1 MIQSMLREWF
11 IVISLLT
18 CAVNT
23 LQGQDFV
30 QLGKK
35 DKIATSSP
43 NNNQDDKVPLKN
55 VLAAFEKKYNINIL
69 YRENIVQNKM
79 VAALKTDSYNTDT
92 ALYILLTPLGLTFK
106 KITATQII
114 ISETSGSKT
123 GGEKG
128 PGYINDQPNLLRGT
142 VRNEKGEPMPNASVI
157 IVGIPK
163 GTVTDAY
170 GNYRLLL
177 GSGTHKILFSS
188 VGYNSHSTTVKIEN
202 TEIRRDIMLS
212 NAVADLSGVVVTVGS
227 RASQRTFTNTPL
239 PVDNINAAE
248 LQTTGQLSFDKAL
261 QLRAPSFNTINMPVH
276 DATSL
281 SDPYEIRNMGPSR
294 TLILINGKRKNAGSL
309 VYIQTSPGR
318 GETETDLSAIPT
330 DAIKRVEIL
339 RDGASAQ
346 YGSDAIAGV
355 MNIILKDRFE
365 YTNFKIASGI
375 THKGDGFSLSTSLNS
390 GANIGAKGF
399 INYTINF
406 QKENKTNRPG
416 TVDAE
421 QDNKDLGDGTA
432 AGLAQVKAYLAR
444 FPDANN
450 INGTPINRSAKFLV
464 NAGIPL
470 KDNTTFYA
478 NAAYVYKKIQSF
490 ANYRT
495 PYWKQDPYNLLHAAG
510 TEYLGFGP
518 TFAGDLNDYNAT
530 LGLKSEVGSWN
541 TDISLTVGGNRQL
554 YLVNNTWNPSLEMQS
569 PVSFK
574 PGGYAFNHVV
584 GNIDITR
591 AVSDRL
597 SIGFGYEFRNE
608 RFRIIEGDTAS
619 YSGIGPISFFGISAA
634 NAIKAYR
641 FNIGGYLDVSY
652 DLSKSVLIN
661 ATARQEYYNDFGSA
675 FVWKV
680 SGRTKLMGDKL
691 TLRSSVSTGFRA
703 PGLHQVN
710 LQIAQQIFVPG
721 HAIQT
726 QGVISN
732 KSEQAHLLEV
742 PSLKPERSLNFTA
755 GFGLRPSKD
764 FSLTLDYYN
773 IDIKDRII
781 LSSNIGHTPGGNTQ
795 LDAVLSANGIVGV
808 SFFTNGIRTNTQ
820 GIDLVANYR
829 NIRINP
835 GSWLTVNLAGNY
847 TISNRLL
854 GMVSNPKL
862 IANAGQAV
870 FDYTQEAL
878 LLTSRPKYKAILG
891 GDLTLNRWGFFL
903 NNSLFGPAT
912 FRSEGLDRNIKLV
925 FNSKVVTDIHIS
937 YQFNHRLGV
946 SLAAN
951 NILNILPEYK
961 LKALNT
967 EGQAVLN
974 DAALVKKNI
983 NAITFNG
990 RYGIV
995 TYDGS
1000 HFSQLGTTFLATLNF
1015 KL

>member
-1 MIQSMLREWF
+1 MLH
-11 IVISLLT
+11 
-18 CAVNT
+18 
-23 LQGQDFV
+23 GQEFV
-30 QLGKK
+30 QLSPK
-35 DKIATSSP
+35 DRITALNKEY
-43 NNNQDDKVPLKN
+43 KVPLKN
-55 VLAAFEKKYNINIL
+55 ILTAFEKKYNINIL
-69 YRENIVQNKM
+69 YRDSTVQNKM
-79 VAALKTDSYNTDT
+79 VTPPKTSSYDPDT

-114 ISETSGSKT
+114 ITEAADLKR
-123 GGEKG
+123 EKVISN
-128 PGYINDQPNLLRGT
+128 INGQQNLLRGT
-142 VRNEKGEPMPNASVI
+142 VKNEKNEPLPDASVNI
-157 IVGIPK
+157 IGISK
-163 GTVTDAY
+163 GTVTDAQ
-170 GNYRLLL
+170 GNYQLSLC
-177 GSGTHKILFSS
+177 GGTHKIIFSS
-188 VGYNSHSTTVKIEN
+188 VGYNSHSTIVKIEHADVKRN
-202 TEIRRDIMLS
+202 IILN
-212 NAVADLSGVVVTVGS
+212 NAVTDLSGVVVTVGS
-227 RASQRTFTNTPL
+227 RASQRTFTNTLL
-239 PVDNINAAE
+239 PVDNINIDE

-276 DATSL
+276 DGTSL

-318 GETETDLSAIPT
+318 GETETDLSAIPI

-355 MNIILKDRFE
+355 MNVILKDRFE
-365 YTNFKIASGI
+365 YTNFKVASGI
-375 THKGDGFSLSTSLNS
+375 THKGDGLSLSTSLNS

-399 INYTINF
+399 INYTINL
-406 QKENKTNRPG
+406 QKEDKTNRPG

-421 QDNKDLGDGTA
+421 QDNQDLGDGTA
-432 AGLAQVKAYLAR
+432 EGLAKVKAFLSR

-450 INGTPINRSAKFLV
+450 INGTPVNTSAKFLV
-464 NAGIPL
+464 NTSIPL
-470 KDNTTFYA
+470 KENTTFYA
-478 NAAYVYKKIQSF
+478 NAAYVYKRIKSF

-518 TFAGDLNDYNAT
+518 TFEGDLNDYNAT
-530 LGLKSEVGSWN
+530 LGLKNDIRSWN

-554 YLVNNTWNPSLEMQS
+554 YSVDNTWNPSLGAQS
-569 PVSFK
+569 PTSFK

-591 AVSDRL
+591 VINDRL
-597 SIGFGYEFRNE
+597 SIGLGTEFRNE
-608 RFRIIEGDTAS
+608 YFHIIEGDTAS
-619 YSGIGPISFFGISAA
+619 YSGLGLISFSGISAA
-634 NAIKAYR
+634 NAIKAHR

-675 FVWKV
+675 FVWKI
-680 SGRTKLMGDKL
+680 SGRTKLVNDKL
-691 TLRSSVSTGFRA
+691 TLRSSLSTGFRA

-710 LQIAQQIFVPG
+710 LQVVQQIFVPG
-721 HAIQT
+721 HGVQT
-726 QGVISN
+726 KGVVNN
-732 KSEQAHLLEV
+732 KSVQAHLLEV

-755 GFGLRPSKD
+755 GFGMRPSDD

-781 LSSNIGHTPGGNTQ
+781 LSSNIGPTAGGNTQ
-795 LDAVLSANGIVGV
+795 LDKVLTSNGIVGV

-829 NIRINP
+829 NILINQR
-835 GSWLTVNLAGNY
+835 SWLTVNLAGNY
-847 TISNRLL
+847 TISNKLR
-854 GMVSNPKL
+854 GTVSNPKL
-862 IANAGQAV
+862 IANAGQAI

-891 GDLTLNRWGFFL
+891 THLTLNKWGFYL
-903 NNSLFGPAT
+903 NNTLFGPAT
-912 FRSEGLDRNIKLV
+912 FRSEGLNENIKLV
-925 FNSKVVTDIHIS
+925 FTNKVVTDIHIS
-937 YQFNHRLGV
+937 YQFTRRLGASMAV
-946 SLAAN
+946 N
-951 NILNILPEYK
+951 NMFNILPAYK
-961 LKALNT
+961 LKALNA

-974 DAALVKKNI
+974 DATQVKSNI
-983 NAITFNG
+983 NAVTFNG
-990 RYGIV
+990 RYSIV

>member
-1 MIQSMLREWF
+1 MIQRMLKEWF
-11 IVISLLT
+11 MVSLLL
-18 CAVNT
+18 CAVKV
-23 LQGQDFV
+23 LRGQEFV
-30 QLGKK
+30 H
-35 DKIATSSP
+35 
-43 NNNQDDKVPLKN
+43 QDYKVPLKTT
-55 VLAAFEKKYNINIL
+55 LTAFEKKYNINII

-79 VAALKTDSYNTDT
+79 VVPPKTDSYNIDT
-92 ALYILLTPLGLTFK
+92 ALHYLLTPFGLTFK

-114 ISETSGSKT
+114 ITETSGSKK
-123 GGEKG
+123 GEKG
-128 PGYINDQPNLLRGT
+128 DVHGQQNLLKGT
-142 VRNEKGEPMPNASVI
+142 VINEFGEPMPNATVI
-157 IVGIPK
+157 ITGISR
-163 GTVTDAY
+163 GTVTDAN
-170 GNYRLLL
+170 GNYQL
-177 GSGTHKILFSS
+177 SVSNGTHKILFSS
-188 VGYNSHSTTVKIEN
+188 IGYNSHATTVKVEN
-202 TEIRRDIMLS
+202 TDIKRDIVLY

-227 RASQRTFTNTPL
+227 RASQRTFTNTAL

-281 SDPYEIRNMGPSR
+281 SDPYEIRNLGPSR
-294 TLILINGKRKNAGSL
+294 TLILINGKRKNPGAL

-318 GETETDLSAIPT
+318 GETETDLSAIPI

-365 YTNFKIASGI
+365 YTNFKVASGI
-375 THKGDGFSLSTSLNS
+375 THKGDGFSLSTSINS
-390 GANIGAKGF
+390 GANIGTKGF
-399 INYTINF
+399 INYTVNL
-406 QKENKTNRPG
+406 QKEDKTNRPG
-416 TVDAE
+416 KVDAE
-421 QDNKDLGDGTA
+421 QDNIDLGDGTA
-432 AGLAQVKAYLAR
+432 AGLAQVKTFLAR

-450 INGTPINRSAKFLV
+450 INGTPVNTSAKFLV
-464 NAGIPL
+464 NTGIPL
-470 KDNTTFYA
+470 KDNITFYA
-478 NAAYVYKKIQSF
+478 NAAYVYKKIQSY

-530 LGLKSEVGSWN
+530 VGLKSNIDNFN

-554 YLVNNTWNPSLEMQS
+554 YLVTNTWNPSLEAQS
-569 PVSFK
+569 PTSFS
-574 PGGYAFNHVV
+574 PGGYGFNHVV
-584 GNIDITR
+584 GNIDITKT
-591 AVSDRL
+591 VNDRL

-619 YSGIGPISFFGISAA
+619 YAGDGPISFLGISAM
-634 NAIKAYR
+634 NATKAYR

-652 DLSKSVLIN
+652 DLSKAVLIN

-680 SGRTKLMGDKL
+680 SGRAKLVGDKL
-691 TLRSSVSTGFRA
+691 TLRSSLSTGFRA

-721 HAIQT
+721 NGIQT
-726 QGVISN
+726 KGVISN
-732 KSEQAHLLEV
+732 KSLQAQLLGV
-742 PSLKPERSLNFTA
+742 PALKPERSLNFTA
-755 GFGLRPSKD
+755 GFGMRPSKD

-781 LSSNIGHTPGGNTQ
+781 LSSNIGHTSTGNTQ
-795 LDAVLSANGIVGV
+795 LDDVLSANGIVGV

-829 NIRINP
+829 NIQIHP
-835 GSWLTVNLAGNY
+835 GSWLNVSLAGNY
-847 TISNRLL
+847 TISNRLR
-854 GMVSNPKL
+854 GMTSTPKL
-862 IANAGQAV
+862 IANTDQV
-870 FDYTQEAL
+870 IFDYTQEAL
-878 LLTSRPKYKAILG
+878 LLTSRPKYKAILS
-891 GDLTLNRWGFFL
+891 GDLTLNKWSFFL
-903 NNSLFGPAT
+903 NNILFGPAT

-925 FNSKVVTDIHIS
+925 FKSKVVTDVHIS
-937 YQFNHRLGV
+937 YQFNHRWST
-946 SLAAN
+946 SLAVN
-951 NILNILPEYK
+951 NMLNILPAYR

-967 EGQAVLN
+967 EGKAVLS
-974 DAALVKKNI
+974 DAAAVKKNI

-1000 HFSQLGTTFLATLNF
+1000 HFSQLGTTFLATVNF

>member
-1 MIQSMLREWF
+1 MIQRMLREWF
-11 IVISLLT
+11 MVSLLI
-18 CAVNT
+18 CAVKT
-23 LQGQDFV
+23 LRGQEFV
-30 QLGKK
+30 QLSKK
-35 DKIATSSP
+35 NLPTAAAL
-43 NNNQDDKVPLKN
+43 NNGQDYKVPLKN
-55 VLAAFEKKYNINIL
+55 ILIAFEKKYNINII

-79 VAALKTDSYNTDT
+79 VIPPKTDNYSIDT
-92 ALYILLTPLGLTFK
+92 ALHHLLTPIGLTFK

-114 ISETSGSKT
+114 ITETSGSKR
-123 GGEKG
+123 GEKG
-128 PGYINDQPNLLRGT
+128 DFNSQQSLLKGT
-142 VRNEKGEPMPNASVI
+142 IVNETGEPMANATVI
-157 IVGIPK
+157 IPGISR
-163 GTVTDAY
+163 GTVTDAN
-170 GNYRLLL
+170 GNYQLLV
-177 GSGTHKILFSS
+177 GSGTHKIIFSS
-188 VGYNSHSTTVKIEN
+188 VGYNSHSTTVKMEHTDIKK
-202 TEIRRDIMLS
+202 DIMLY
-212 NAVADLSGVVVTVGS
+212 NAVADLSAIVVTVGS

-294 TLILINGKRKNAGSL
+294 TLILINGKRKNPGAL

-318 GETETDLSAIPT
+318 GETETDLSAIPI

-365 YTNFKIASGI
+365 YTNFKVASGI
-375 THKGDGFSLSTSLNS
+375 THKGDGISLSTSLNS
-390 GANIGAKGF
+390 GANIGTKGF
-399 INYTINF
+399 INYTVNL
-406 QKENKTNRPG
+406 QKEDKTNRPG
-416 TVDAE
+416 KVDAE
-421 QDNKDLGDGTA
+421 QDNIDLGDGTA
-432 AGLAQVKAYLAR
+432 AGLAQVKTFLAR

-450 INGTPINRSAKFLV
+450 INGTPVNTSAKFLV
-464 NAGIPL
+464 NTGIPL
-470 KDNTTFYA
+470 KDNMTFYA
-478 NAAYVYKKIQSF
+478 NAAYVYKKIESF

-495 PYWKQDPYNLLHAAG
+495 PYWKQDPHNLLHAAG

-530 LGLKSEVGSWN
+530 VGLKSNIDNFN

-554 YLVNNTWNPSLEMQS
+554 YLVTNTWNPSLEARS
-569 PVSFK
+569 PTSFE
-574 PGGYAFNHVV
+574 PGGYGFNHVV
-584 GNIDITR
+584 GNIDITKT
-591 AVSDRL
+591 VNDRL

-619 YSGIGPISFFGISAA
+619 YSGEGPISFLGVSAM
-634 NAIKAYR
+634 NATKAYR

-652 DLSKSVLIN
+652 DLSKSVMIN

-680 SGRTKLMGDKL
+680 SGRTKLAGDKL
-691 TLRSSVSTGFRA
+691 TLRSSLSTGFRA

-721 HAIQT
+721 HGIQT
-726 QGVISN
+726 KGVISN
-732 KSEQAHLLEV
+732 KSLQAQLLGV
-742 PSLKPERSLNFTA
+742 PALKPERSLNFTA
-755 GFGLRPSKD
+755 GFGMRPSKD

-781 LSSNIGHTPGGNTQ
+781 LSSNIGHTSAGNTQ
-795 LDAVLSANGIVGV
+795 LDDVLSANGIVGV

-829 NIRINP
+829 NIQINP
-835 GSWLTVNLAGNY
+835 GSSLNVSLAGNY

-854 GMVSNPKL
+854 GMTSTPKL
-862 IANAGQAV
+862 IANTDQV
-870 FDYTQEAL
+870 IFDYTQEAL
-878 LLTSRPKYKAILG
+878 LLTSRPKYKAILS
-891 GDLTLNRWGFFL
+891 GDLTWNKWSFFL
-903 NNSLFGPAT
+903 NNILFGSAT
-912 FRSEGLDRNIKLV
+912 FRSEGLDRNIKL
-925 FNSKVVTDIHIS
+925 FFKSKVVTDTHIG
-937 YQFNHRLGV
+937 YQFNQRWSV
-946 SLAAN
+946 SLAVN
-951 NILNILPEYK
+951 NILNILPEYQ
-961 LKALNT
+961 LKALNAK
-967 EGQAVLN
+967 GQAVLK
-974 DAALVKKNI
+974 DAAAVKQNI

-1000 HFSQLGTTFLATLNF
+1000 HFSQLGTTFLATVNF